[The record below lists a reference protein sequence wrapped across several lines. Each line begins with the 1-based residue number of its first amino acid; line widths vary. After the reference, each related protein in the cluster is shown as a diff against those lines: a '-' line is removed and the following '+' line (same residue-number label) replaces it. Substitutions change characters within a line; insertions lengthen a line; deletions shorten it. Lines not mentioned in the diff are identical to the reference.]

1 MLKMKKLELE
11 FIPDPDMNIFVE
23 KSTRVGI
30 SYISNRYSKANNKY
44 LKSCDPKEELKH
56 IIYLDANNLYGY
68 AMPKF
73 LQTSRFKWI
82 DPKEFFDFN
91 KYTSIVQKDL
101 FLKLILNIQKNYKN
115 YNMILH
121 QLQMKQK

>member
-121 QLQMKQK
+121 